1 MSNSV
6 RHHAATREHDFR
18 VIGLRERNRNRA
30 LQIEPGDRLVLY
42 AMGVK
47 AFVAS
52 MRVEGELYEDRSVL
66 WPGID
71 EYPWRFECSPEI
83 VLDEEQWVPVESLVG
98 ELEHVRKWPRRYW
111 SLAFQGQIRPVSEH
125 DADVLVQRLLT
136 ARDARAPER
145 SSPAR
150 VRARA

>member
-6 RHHAATREHDFR
+6 RHHAATRRHGFR

-30 LQIEPGDRLVLY
+30 FQIEPGDRIVLY

-52 MRVEGELYEDRSVL
+52 MRVEGELHEDRSPL

-83 VLDEEQWVPVESLVG
+83 VLDEAQWVAVEPLAG
-98 ELEHVRKWPRRYW
+98 ELEHVRKWPRKYL
-111 SLAFQGQIRPVSEH
+111 SLAFQGQIRPVSAR
-125 DADVLVQRLLT
+125 DGALLVQRLAT
-136 ARDARAPER
+136 ARDARAPGR
-145 SSPAR
+145 SSPE
-150 VRARA
+150 RARARA